1 MLKIIIKEVIEKIV
15 FELLIEILAKKF
27 VIIDLFV
34 SFISILSLDK
44 KFKIVCNNVK
54 VTVKDV
60 IKPKVIIHP
69 KSITGLI
76 SLKINDKNAHM
87 VVSTV

>member
-1 MLKIIIKEVIEKIV
+1 MLNIIIKEVVKKIV
-15 FELLIEILAKKF
+15 FELFIEVLAKKF

-44 KFKIVCNNVK
+44 KFKIVGNNVK

-60 IKPKVIIHP
+60 IKPKGIIHP

-76 SLKINDKNAHM
+76 SLKINDKNAHI
-87 VVSTV
+87 VVRTV